1 LNSRLREIAVAFAL
15 ALALLAQPAPARA
28 DLEHQG
34 LQGGWAVDDLGNR
47 NFTSSLSLQMSTLHE
62 AEAGWLR
69 LNFRLGKCFAD
80 WTSVGC
86 NGRTALQIYDEVVDG
101 ALDRGFRVL
110 GLLSNETRHGDQ
122 QEWIANN
129 AEAAGG
135 NGDNDYVRGFA
146 TNAGI
151 LASHFG
157 ERIGQ
162 WELWNEPD
170 AWTSLDEQGRPTGGS
185 FLYPSN
191 FAWLLRRGYG
201 EVKLARSRA
210 VVISGGLFAHDL
222 DGPRPR
228 EASAC
233 GSGLVSGAAYLCATY
248 ELGLRKAGWAA
259 PYPFDHVGQHLYL
272 DQGGPTSERKLRSYL
287 RDLRAAYLAYEG
299 PDTGKQ
305 THITELGWTTAAVSA
320 AVQARNVLVAYDTFR
335 GTPYIARAFW
345 FGARDVPE
353 GGLFFGLADAAGRN
367 KPSLA
372 VYQDAAAYGSPD
384 Q

>member
-1 LNSRLREIAVAFAL
+1 MVGRLMRASVAFAFLLTVL
-15 ALALLAQPAPARA
+15 ARPAIAWA
-28 DLEHQG
+28 DFERQG

-69 LNFRLGKCFAD
+69 INFRLGECFAD
-80 WTSVGC
+80 WTRVGC

-110 GLLSNETRHGDQ
+110 GVLSNEARHGDQ
-122 QEWIANN
+122 PEWIANS
-129 AEAAGG
+129 AEADRG
-135 NGDNDYVRGFA
+135 NGDNRYIRGFA
-146 TNAGI
+146 ADAGL

-157 ERIGQ
+157 ERIGH

-191 FAWLLRRGYG
+191 FAWLLLRAHG
-201 EVKLARSRA
+201 EVKLARPDA

-228 EASAC
+228 EAGAC

-248 ELGLRKAGWAA
+248 ELGLEKAGWVA

-272 DQGGPTSERKLRSYL
+272 DQGGLTSERKLRAYL
-287 RDLRAAYLAYEG
+287 RDLRTAYLEYEG
-299 PDTGKQ
+299 AATGKQ
-305 THITELGWTTAAVSA
+305 TYITEVGWTTAAVSA

-335 GTPYIARAFW
+335 VTPYIARSFW

-367 KPSLA
+367 KPALA
-372 VYQDAAAYGSPD
+372 AYQDAAAYGSPAR
-384 Q
+384 